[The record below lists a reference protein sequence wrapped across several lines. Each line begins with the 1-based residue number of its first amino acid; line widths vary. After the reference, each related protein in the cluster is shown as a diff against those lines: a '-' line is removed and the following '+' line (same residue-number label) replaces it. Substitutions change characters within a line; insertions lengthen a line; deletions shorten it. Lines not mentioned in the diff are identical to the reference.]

1 MTYADRLHPLTVFVF
16 YSSILVL
23 TMTATHPAALLPLF
37 VSAILLRGV
46 QIGAKK
52 MLAGTPV
59 ALLLLLTVAAA
70 VTLLLS
76 VLGSASAVIE
86 TVRQIVA
93 VSGVSTGYLAIMLKV
108 IGICLLT
115 EFAANTC
122 RDAGSSA
129 LAANVTLAGK
139 LLVTAAALPLYADI
153 LNLVTAMLS
162 R

>member
-1 MTYADRLHPLTVFVF
+1 M
-16 YSSILVL
+16 I
-23 TMTATHPAALLPLF
+23 
-37 VSAILLRGV
+37 
-46 QIGAKK
+46 
-52 MLAGTPV
+52 
-59 ALLLLLTVAAA
+59 
-70 VTLLLS
+70 LLS

-93 VSGVSTGYLAIMLKV
+93 VSGISTGYLAIMLKV

-115 EFAANTC
+115 EFTANTC

-139 LLVTAAALPLYADI
+139 LLVTVTALPLYVDI
-153 LNLVTAMLS
+153 LNAVTAMVAQ

>member
-1 MTYADRLHPLTVFVF
+1 M
-16 YSSILVL
+16 S
-23 TMTATHPAALLPLF
+23 AA
-37 VSAILLRGV
+37 A
-46 QIGAKK
+46 IGAF
-52 MLAGTPV
+52 AVT
-59 ALLLLLTVAAA
+59 AA
-70 VTLLLS
+70 VLALTLRPKNLS

>member
-1 MTYADRLHPLTVFVF
+1 M
-16 YSSILVL
+16 S
-23 TMTATHPAALLPLF
+23 AA
-37 VSAILLRGV
+37 A
-46 QIGAKK
+46 IGAFAVTAAV
-52 MLAGTPV
+52 LALTLRPKNSEL
-59 ALLLLLTVAAA
+59 ALLLTVSAA
-70 VTLLLS
+70 V
-76 VLGSASAVIE
+76 

>member
-1 MTYADRLHPLTVFVF
+1 LSV
-16 YSSILVL
+16 
-23 TMTATHPAALLPLF
+23 AA
-37 VSAILLRGV
+37 
-46 QIGAKK
+46 IGAFAVTAAV
-52 MLAGTPV
+52 LALTLRPKNSEI
-59 ALLLLLTVAAA
+59 ALLLTVAAA

-122 RDAGSSA
+122 RDAGSTA
-129 LAANVTLAGK
+129 LAANVTLTGK

-153 LNLVTAMLS
+153 LNLVTALLS
-162 R
+162 H

>member
-1 MTYADRLHPLTVFVF
+1 M
-16 YSSILVL
+16 S
-23 TMTATHPAALLPLF
+23 AA
-37 VSAILLRGV
+37 A
-46 QIGAKK
+46 IGAFAVTAAV
-52 MLAGTPV
+52 LA
-59 ALLLLLTVAAA
+59 LTLRPKNSELAPAA